1 MVVGTTQQNSPQR
14 LHIYLKL
21 NEIAPFMSP
30 LFSQKKKKIFLQKRT
45 NALSVQLPKSLFFP
59 SHRQM
64 PKPAWHFQHKSS
76 YLSP

>member
-30 LFSQKKKKIFLQKRT
+30 LFSQKKKKYIFAKKNKCT
-45 NALSVQLPKSLFFP
+45 
-59 SHRQM
+59 
-64 PKPAWHFQHKSS
+64 
-76 YLSP
+76 